1 MQHSPLLSFW
11 KLSSILAL
19 TSRSYGEKA
28 PASFTDHIGNVRGS
42 SQGRAAAAQRARGAR
57 VGARAGDL
65 LRPGTLS
72 RPLFSPWHL
81 ATYVLHSLSHNIVK
95 AVL

>member
-42 SQGRAAAAQRARGAR
+42 SKGRAAAGAGGKTEDAPKEI
-57 VGARAGDL
+57 V
-65 LRPGTLS
+65 T
-72 RPLFSPWHL
+72 RPLFSPSMSCTLFH
-81 ATYVLHSLSHNIVK
+81 TI
-95 AVL
+95 

>member
-42 SQGRAAAAQRARGAR
+42 SKGAR
-57 VGARAGDL
+57 QQVQRVRGARAGKRL
-65 LRPGTLS
+65 ECAPSALFTLGS
-72 RPLFSPWHL
+72 CTLFH
-81 ATYVLHSLSHNIVK
+81 TI
-95 AVL
+95 

>member
-42 SQGRAAAAQRARGAR
+42 SQGRAAAAQRDVRSFH
-57 VGARAGDL
+57 
-65 LRPGTLS
+65 PGTWPPMS
-72 RPLFSPWHL
+72 CTSVSYN
-81 ATYVLHSLSHNIVK
+81 TVKVVL
-95 AVL
+95 

>member
-42 SQGRAAAAQRARGAR
+42 SQGRARARQQLSAPAAR
-57 VGARAGDL
+57 VQGEAYEVARNAH
-65 LRPGTLS
+65 
-72 RPLFSPWHL
+72 RPLFSPWPP
-81 ATYVLHSLSHNIVK
+81 LSCTLFHTI
-95 AVL
+95 

>member
-42 SQGRAAAAQRARGAR
+42 SQGRAAAAPAVAR
-57 VGARAGDL
+57 VGKAHEASVGVL
-65 LRPGTLS
+65 VG
-72 RPLFSPWHL
+72 SPHR
-81 ATYVLHSLSHNIVK
+81 SPS
-95 AVL
+95 